1 MSGILADRY
10 ASKEMREIWSK
21 EQKILLE
28 RELWIAIMRVQRN
41 LGFSIE
47 DDVVA
52 SYEQVKNK
60 IDITSINA
68 REKILKHDVKARIE
82 EFNALS
88 GHQSIHIGMTSRDL
102 TENIELFQMRKSLK
116 LVEFKSLAFLQKL
129 GVAINSYIN
138 LPIVARTHN
147 VPAQMTTLGRRFA
160 TWAEELI
167 FSIEHLQNLV
177 DRLPL
182 RGIKGA
188 VGTQQD
194 AIDLIGAQ
202 TSVLDGE
209 IARLFGFENVAKASS
224 QIYPRSY
231 DYEVLTCLVQVSA
244 AATNMST
251 NIRLMSGHGLI
262 NEGFKRNQVGSSAM
276 PHKVNSRS
284 SERINALGVILKGY
298 STMVSEVSGNQWN
311 EGDVSCSVVRRVA
324 LPDAF
329 FTIDAILDTSMDVI
343 QNLVVNERVIRKEL
357 EANLPFVL
365 SSKILMK
372 SLENGIGREEAHAA
386 IRKHALSA
394 SINLSDKGVN
404 NFFDL
409 IAQDSS
415 LGVNEEYL
423 QNLLTNPL
431 QHSGNAQTQARDIFS
446 RIVTLCGNSKEIP
459 AYIPEEPI

>member
-1 MSGILADRY
+1 
-10 ASKEMREIWSK
+10 MRKIWSI

-28 RELWIAIMRVQRN
+28 RELWIAVMKAQKK

-47 DDVVA
+47 DNVVE
-52 SYEQVKNK
+52 SYEKVKKN
-60 IDITSINA
+60 INNSSINA

-82 EFNALS
+82 EFNALA
-88 GHQSIHIGMTSRDL
+88 GHQAIHMGMTSRDL

-129 GVAINSYIN
+129 GVAINSYVD

-147 VPAQMTTLGRRFA
+147 VPAQITTLGRRFA

-167 FSIEHLQNLV
+167 FSIEHLQDLIH
-177 DRLPL
+177 RLPL

-194 AIDLIGAQ
+194 AIDLIGAE
-202 TSVLDGE
+202 TPVLDGA
-209 IARLFGFENVAKASS
+209 IAQLLGFENVAKAPA

-251 NIRLMSGHGLI
+251 NIRLMSGHGLV
-262 NEGFKRNQVGSSAM
+262 NEGFKRDQVGSSAM

-329 FTIDAILDTSMDVI
+329 FTIDAILDTSIDVI
-343 QNLVVNERVIRKEL
+343 QKLVVNERIIEKEL
-357 EANLPFVL
+357 EVNLPFVL
-365 SSKILMK
+365 SSKVLMK
-372 SLENGIGREEAHAA
+372 SIENGMGREEAHAL
-386 IRKHALSA
+386 IKKCALSA
-394 SINLSDKGVN
+394 SSNLRDHGVN
-404 NFFDL
+404 NFFGL
-409 IAQDSS
+409 IAQDRN

-423 QNLLTNPL
+423 HNLLTNPL
-431 QHSGNAQTQARDIFS
+431 QHSGNARAQAREIFS
-446 RIVTLCGNSKEIP
+446 RAVTLCGNSHEIV